1 MIVAR
6 LRHSKLRKMKLFP
19 QIHVTL
25 ATCPDARGQHYQ
37 PTGHIP
43 MLNQVLGG
51 GRRLACLDRY
61 ARQMADGAQVQIAPL
76 QKYTVVPLVILVTV
90 LLS

>member
-1 MIVAR
+1 
-6 LRHSKLRKMKLFP
+6 MKLFP

-37 PTGHIP
+37 PNRRVNIQATGHIP
-43 MLNQVLGG
+43 ILNRVLGG

-76 QKYTVVPLVILVTV
+76 QKYTVVPLVVLVTV